1 MTYCRGFCINIT
13 HDITKSEYMIICNEL
28 TDKLN
33 NYYNLYH
40 KDYPF
45 ILNVVPER
53 ITEGG
58 FQIKFYSSSK
68 NNDVNENDYY
78 KSMRIINTNKFC
90 EYVNKYPFVEQD
102 YNETWINNND
112 VVYKANKFAKTFLK
126 AFYKANRWNRDEL
139 KLFLDVFN
147 KHGIYLVDSFPKD
160 NVLDSIINNY
170 TPLRINNENK
180 NFIKTALKEF
190 KYKRFKN

>member
-13 HDITKSEYMIICNEL
+13 HDITKSEYLNICKEL

-45 ILNVVPER
+45 KLNVVPEP

-58 FQIKFYSSSK
+58 FKIKFYPLNE

-78 KSMRIINTNKFC
+78 KSMRIINTNKLC
-90 EYVNKYPFVEQD
+90 ECVNIYPFVERD
-102 YNETWINNND
+102 YNETWFDNND
-112 VVYKANKFAKTFLK
+112 IVYKANKFAKTFLK

-139 KLFLDVFN
+139 KIFLDVFN

-160 NVLDSIINNY
+160 KVLDSIINNY
-170 TPLRINNENK
+170 TPLRFNNENK
-180 NFIKTALKEF
+180 NYIKTAMK
-190 KYKRFKN
+190 